1 MLEQFQKFGRDLF
14 SRGLTSSHGGN
25 MSVRMGDRIIIT
37 RTGSMLSHLQDYDLI
52 ETGLEEDDSNVMLA
66 SSELLVHRAIYRNTS
81 ALAIVHVHPPYA
93 VALSLVEDDA
103 IIPIDNEG
111 SYVLRKVPI
120 VQAELTTGSKEVA
133 QLAAKMLREYKIFM
147 LRGHGCF
154 STGPLLEEAYQWCS
168 SLEEACKIMYLTRM
182 LQLAQVGVPALGG
195 AEHREYRKHTEDYG
209 TW

>member
-1 MLEQFQKFGRDLF
+1 MLDQFQKFGRDLF
-14 SRGLTSSHGGN
+14 QSGLTSSHGGN
-25 MSVRMGDRIIIT
+25 MSVRMGDRIVIT
-37 RTGSMLSHLQDYDLI
+37 RTGSMLNHLTAADLI

-66 SSELLVHRAIYRNTS
+66 SSELVVHRAIYQNTS
-81 ALAIVHVHPPYA
+81 ALAIVHVHPPHA
-93 VALSLVEDDA
+93 VALSLVEPEA

-120 VQAELTTGSKEVA
+120 VQTELTTGSKQVA
-133 QLAAKMLREYKIFM
+133 KLAAEMLREYKIFM

-168 SLEEACKIMYLTRM
+168 SLEEACRIMYLTRM
-182 LQLAQVGVPALGG
+182 LQMAQAGSDLTGG
-195 AEHREYRKHTEDYG
+195 THLEYRKHTDNYG

>member
-37 RTGSMLSHLQDYDLI
+37 RTTSMLNHLQAEDLI

-66 SSELLVHRAIYRNTS
+66 SSELVVHRAIYRNTS

-93 VALSLVEDDA
+93 VSLSMVEEEA

-120 VQAELTTGSKEVA
+120 VQTELTTGSKEVA
-133 QLAAKMLREYKIFM
+133 KLATEMLREYKIFM

-154 STGPLLEEAYQWCS
+154 STGPLLEEAFQWCS
-168 SLEEACKIMYLTRM
+168 SLEEASKIIFLTRM

-195 AEHREYRKHTEDYG
+195 ASHLEYRKHMDDYRA
-209 TW
+209 W

>member
-14 SRGLTSSHGGN
+14 QSGLTSSHGGN
-25 MSVRMGDRIIIT
+25 MSVRMGDRIVIT
-37 RTGSMLSHLQDYDLI
+37 RTGSMLNHLTAADLI

-66 SSELLVHRAIYRNTS
+66 SSELIVHRAIYQNTS
-81 ALAIVHVHPPYA
+81 ALAIVHVHPPHA
-93 VALSLVEDDA
+93 VALSLVEPEA

-120 VQAELTTGSKEVA
+120 VQTELTTGSKQVA
-133 QLAAKMLREYKIFM
+133 KLAAEMLREYKIFM

-168 SLEEACKIMYLTRM
+168 SLEEACRIMYLTRM
-182 LQLAQVGVPALGG
+182 LQLAQATVPSQSG
-195 AEHREYRKHTEDYG
+195 AMHLEYRKHTDNYG